1 MIKARFYKAQ
11 PPVNV
16 VNMDGILYIYICL
29 NGRICENEESWNS
42 EGEKETYYEYD
53 YQELVK
59 KEGEIDLDDLDKYPE
74 KYVTLTESE

>member
-1 MIKARFYKAQ
+1 MIKARFCKEQ
-11 PPVNV
+11 PPVHV

-42 EGEKETYYEYD
+42 EGEREIYYEYD

-59 KEGEIDLDDLDKYPE
+59 KEGEIDLDDLNAHPE
-74 KYVTLTESE
+74 KYVTPIEPV